1 MDGDCIP
8 YAVYMHALSS
18 CCLLMT
24 VLFDFYFA
32 VGIPLLK
39 WFGTEGDYNI
49 MVMEL
54 LGPSLED
61 LFNFCARKF
70 SLKTVLMLADQ
81 MVILCLHYFYYVGLY
96 VSWNSNY
103 LVMLTRSSEITAL

>member
-1 MDGDCIP
+1 LKS
-8 YAVYMHALSS
+8 VYII
-18 CCLLMT
+18 
-24 VLFDFYFA
+24 DFA

-81 MVILCLHYFYYVGLY
+81 MVIILLTALLCLSNG
-96 VSWNSNY
+96 VSGFEQI
-103 LVMLTRSSEITAL
+103 VKQVVRSVTNVLHCHCADYTITV